1 VIQAET
7 EELRASRTA
16 LCSITAGTCCVAAV
30 CTCTVCMFYIRL
42 YAVWAHVKMICLCY
56 TLHTDVLKLSLDL
69 LGIETVEEL

>member
-16 LCSITAGTCCVAAV
+16 LCSITAGTCLKLFLFNV
-30 CTCTVCMFYIRL
+30 RL
-42 YAVWAHVKMICLCY
+42 YAVWAHIEMICLCC